1 MAYYSIFVLV
11 LLTKIEGLK
20 RERKS
25 EFGGGNRHLSYNQ
38 QTKL

>member
-11 LLTKIEGLK
+11 LLTKIKGLK

-25 EFGGGNRHLSYNQ
+25 EFGGG
-38 QTKL
+38 K